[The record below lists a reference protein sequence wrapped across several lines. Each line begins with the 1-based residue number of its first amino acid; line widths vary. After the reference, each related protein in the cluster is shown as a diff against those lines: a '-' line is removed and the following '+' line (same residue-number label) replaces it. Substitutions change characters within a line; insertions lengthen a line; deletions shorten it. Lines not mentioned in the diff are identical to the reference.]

1 MRVQRLLI
9 PGRFQDVYL
18 YRSWFIGLT
27 DYRSLKFVHFPTMSN
42 QTLQFFQASAS
53 GRTDALL
60 GGGDTG
66 QITPEGYHSR
76 LAPEVLDRSAAFTRE
91 VDLVV
96 DANVVLDLAVYRQ
109 HFYLGTDKG
118 LYTASLELS
127 RSSTSPHMDLER
139 RHDART
145 LKITARFD
153 TVAVSCGDEGLFGAV
168 RTSEAPH
175 AKLSL
180 RKLEKQS
187 LKSAWLLSSL
197 VNYPSHRE
205 WDILPTREEGWAG
218 GEEHWRV
225 ADFPETQRFGLSS
238 LLEEIR
244 RHSPNFDKDDVQF
257 SFNSDR
263 YIFVHTFDGEF
274 FSLRLGKRRGVPH
287 VYFHRTY
294 KGTGVRI
301 LSAAPLGAGVVIET
315 NNRVFLFARER
326 WFPLVDRDVLS
337 IRTFPTSQK
346 FRNIVSIATDD
357 GLYLVSAIPDRTR
370 SSV

>member
-1 MRVQRLLI
+1 MKVERLLI

-18 YRSWFIGLT
+18 YRGWFIGLT
-27 DYRSLKFVHFPTMSN
+27 DYRSLKFVHLPSVSD
-42 QTLQFFQASAS
+42 QVRRFFRASESSSSDA
-53 GRTDALL
+53 GIAEDRT
-60 GGGDTG
+60 GEP
-66 QITPEGYHSR
+66 TPEAHAPQ
-76 LAPEVLDRSAAFTRE
+76 LAPQILDMATGFSRD

-96 DANVVLDLAVYRQ
+96 DASVVLDLAVYRQ
-109 HFYLGTDKG
+109 HLYVGTDKG
-118 LYTASLELS
+118 LYSAPLELS
-127 RSSTSPHMDLER
+127 RLGSLHTGLER

-145 LKITARFD
+145 LKVTARFD
-153 TVAVSCGDEGLFGAV
+153 TVAVSCGEEGLFGAL

-175 AKLSL
+175 DRLSL

-218 GEEHWRV
+218 GEEQWRV
-225 ADFPETQRFGLSS
+225 ADFPETQRFGLAS

-244 RHSPNFDKDDVQF
+244 RHQPNFDKDDVQF

-263 YIFVHTFDGEF
+263 YIFVHTFNGEF

-301 LSAAPLGAGVVIET
+301 LSAAPLGTGVVIET
-315 NNRVFLFARER
+315 NNRVFLFAREK
-326 WFPLVDRDVLS
+326 WFPLVDRDAFS
-337 IRTFPTSQK
+337 IRTFPTSHK
-346 FRNIVSIATDD
+346 FRNIVSIATED
-357 GLYLVSAIPDRTR
+357 GLYLVSAIPDRGR